1 LNYLL
6 DTNVISE
13 PMKARPDAKVV
24 RWLAA
29 ADEDCLFL
37 SVISF
42 AEIRKGIEEL
52 GLGRRRDTLT
62 AWLYEELAVRFERR
76 ILAVDLGV
84 TEAWGTIMSRTS
96 RMGLNLGAMDA
107 FFAATADVHDLT
119 FVTRNAKDFEKLDI
133 PLLNPWKVI
142 S

>member
-6 DTNVISE
+6 DTNVVSE
-13 PMKARPDAKVV
+13 PLKARPDSNVV

-29 ADEDCLFL
+29 ADEDGLFL
-37 SVISF
+37 SVITF
-42 AEIRKGIEEL
+42 AEIHKGIEEL
-52 GLGRRRDTLT
+52 GSVRRRDTFT

-84 TEAWGTIMSRTS
+84 AEAWGTIMARSNRT
-96 RMGLNLGAMDA
+96 GLNLGAVDG
-107 FFAATADVHDLT
+107 FFAATADAYGLT
-119 FVTRNAKDFEKLDI
+119 LVTRNIKDFEKLDI
-133 PLLNPWKVI
+133 PLLNPWKVV